1 MQSRSQALIPS
12 AKLKET
18 SPHLKIY
25 RVIFVMRNK
34 QHSAY
39 CENRK
44 KNLKRKFDKVKQFYT
59 MCFVGDEQVHEGKFN
74 KLLPDFSIIQNT

>member
-1 MQSRSQALIPS
+1 MIPS
-12 AKLKET
+12 AKLRDKPTPED
-18 SPHLKIY
+18 L

-44 KNLKRKFDKVKQFYT
+44 KNFKRKFDKVKQLYT
-59 MCFVGDEQVHEGKFN
+59 MCFVGDEQVHEGKFS